1 MALSGR
7 AGGWAPSRERK
18 MAAAAQEAGGGYG
31 SGSSGSRATRIIIFL
46 LLNLKKSLTTYIYNL
61 DNLQK
66 N

>member
-1 MALSGR
+1 MAMSGR

-31 SGSSGSRATRIIIFL
+31 SGSSGSRAIEIIFL
-46 LLNLKKSLTTYIYNL
+46 LLNSKKSLTAYIYNL